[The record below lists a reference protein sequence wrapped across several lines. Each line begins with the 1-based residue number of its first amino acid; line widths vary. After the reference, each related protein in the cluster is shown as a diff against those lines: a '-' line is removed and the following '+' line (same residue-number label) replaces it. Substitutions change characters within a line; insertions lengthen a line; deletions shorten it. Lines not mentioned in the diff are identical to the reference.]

1 MTVRTLLI
9 GAGGM
14 ARSHLPLMIQHG
26 AQIVAVCEPSQE
38 QYELTC
44 ERLDSLE
51 HPLPPNQPD
60 LAQLL
65 VDFAGQLDVA
75 FIITPHSLHHA
86 QTKACL
92 EAGLDVLL
100 EKPMVMNATEAQ
112 DLIRIS
118 EATNRLLVVAFQGG
132 LSPQVREAA
141 RLIQSGEL
149 GELLNVSGT
158 VWQNWKG
165 LSANTWRVQ
174 PHMSGGGFLFDTGA
188 HMLNTVCTLVG
199 QDFAQVAAW
208 LDNRGMEVDIIGA
221 MVGKLDGGALVTI
234 NASGDTIR
242 SCESEITVFLTEGI
256 IRTGQWGERLL
267 VRKEGESEFSPV
279 DLPPMRGAWEQ
290 FMQVRAGEI
299 ENPCPPSVGL
309 RMAKLWDAI
318 RASAEQ
324 DGARV
329 RC

>member
-38 QYELTC
+38 QYALTC

-60 LAQLL
+60 LTQLL

-100 EKPMVMNATEAQ
+100 EKPMVMNATEAE

-208 LDNRGMEVDIIGA
+208 LDNRGMEVDIIG
-221 MVGKLDGGALVTI
+221 GDGGQVGWGRV
-234 NASGDTIR
+234 GD
-242 SCESEITVFLTEGI
+242 
-256 IRTGQWGERLL
+256 
-267 VRKEGESEFSPV
+267 
-279 DLPPMRGAWEQ
+279 D
-290 FMQVRAGEI
+290 
-299 ENPCPPSVGL
+299 
-309 RMAKLWDAI
+309 
-318 RASAEQ
+318 
-324 DGARV
+324 
-329 RC
+329 